1 MNISRIS
8 LRTRLLGLIIIP
20 LLVIVTA
27 LSAIRYSDAAKI
39 TEITSDKLLF
49 SIAQVI
55 ARDII
60 LTEGDLLTEELLETF
75 TSTHGDQVFYHIHG
89 ETDTHLLTGY
99 AQPPE
104 PKGLT
109 IQKFQ
114 PIFYNATYLKK
125 DVRVVAFRDF
135 VTATNGSGWVTIYV
149 WQTNIARNNLLLD
162 LAGRS
167 LITLLIMVFLTAL
180 VVWFSINYGLKPLLD
195 LQNSIQKRS
204 PEDLTEIKRT
214 VPKEAANL
222 VDSMN
227 KLFAQLKL
235 SIVEKDEF
243 IADVA
248 HQLRNPVAAVIS
260 HAESAQRSKTP
271 EQTKQ
276 RIDDTVDTA
285 KEVGRIT
292 QQLLSMEHVSRK
304 NLVAKLESFNMVS
317 LLQKRLAAILHR
329 ADDSNTK
336 IIFEDDHLSFMV
348 MGQES
353 LLGEAVD
360 NLLDNALSYGCKDG
374 GIITV
379 SISSKK
385 DNTVEINIFDNGNGI
400 DQELM
405 PKLFDRFTRGAD
417 VSDSGSGLG
426 LAIAK
431 KIIEIHD
438 GTLTIESSI
447 KGTNAKLLLPL
458 SINNVNTQVFI

>member
-1 MNISRIS
+1 
-8 LRTRLLGLIIIP
+8 
-20 LLVIVTA
+20 
-27 LSAIRYSDAAKI
+27 
-39 TEITSDKLLF
+39 
-49 SIAQVI
+49 
-55 ARDII
+55 
-60 LTEGDLLTEELLETF
+60 
-75 TSTHGDQVFYHIHG
+75 
-89 ETDTHLLTGY
+89 
-99 AQPPE
+99 
-104 PKGLT
+104 
-109 IQKFQ
+109 
-114 PIFYNATYLKK
+114 
-125 DVRVVAFRDF
+125 
-135 VTATNGSGWVTIYV
+135 
-149 WQTNIARNNLLLD
+149 
-162 LAGRS
+162 
-167 LITLLIMVFLTAL
+167 MVFLTAL

-304 NLVAKLESFNMVS
+304 NLVAKLESFNVVS
-317 LLQKRLAAILHR
+317 LLQRRLAAMLHR
-329 ADDSNTK
+329 ADSSNTK
-336 IIFEDDHLSFMV
+336 IIFEDDHSSFLV
-348 MGQES
+348 MGHQS
-353 LLGEAVD
+353 LLGEALD
-360 NLLDNALSYGCKDG
+360 NILDNALSYGCKDG

-379 SISSKK
+379 KVSSKEN
-385 DNTVEINIFDNGNGI
+385 NTVDVNIIDNGKGI

-405 PKLFDRFTRGAD
+405 PKLFDRFTRGANE
-417 VSDSGSGLG
+417 SDSGSGLG

-438 GTLTIESSI
+438 GTLTIESSN
-447 KGTNAKLLLPL
+447 KGTNAKLVLPL
-458 SINNVNTQVFI
+458 FIDNTNSQILI

>member
-20 LLVIVTA
+20 LLVVVTA
-27 LSAIRYSDAAKI
+27 LSAIRYIDAAKI
-39 TEITSDKLLF
+39 SEITSDKLLF

-104 PKGLT
+104 PQGLT
-109 IQKFQ
+109 IKKFQ
-114 PIFYNATYLKK
+114 PIFYDAIYLEKA
-125 DVRVVAFRDF
+125 VRVVAFRDF

-167 LITLLIMVFLTAL
+167 LITLLIMVCLTAL
-180 VVWFSINYGLKPLLD
+180 VVWLSINYGLKPLFD

-204 PEDLTEIKRT
+204 PEDLTEIKRA

-227 KLFAQLKL
+227 KLFAQLRM

-276 RIDDTVDTA
+276 RIDETVDTA

-304 NLVAKLESFNMVS
+304 NLVAKLESFNVIS
-317 LLQKRLAAILHR
+317 LLQRRLAAMLHR
-329 ADDSNTK
+329 ADSSNTK
-336 IIFEDDHLSFMV
+336 IIFEDDHSSFLV
-348 MGQES
+348 MGHQS
-353 LLGEAVD
+353 LLGEALD
-360 NLLDNALSYGCKDG
+360 NILDNALSYGCKDG

-379 SISSKK
+379 KVSSKEN
-385 DNTVEINIFDNGNGI
+385 NTVDVNIIDNGKGI

-405 PKLFDRFTRGAD
+405 PKLFDRFTRGANE
-417 VSDSGSGLG
+417 SDSGSGLG

-438 GTLTIESSI
+438 GTLTIESSN
-447 KGTNAKLLLPL
+447 KGTNAKLVLPL
-458 SINNVNTQVFI
+458 FIDNTNSQILN